1 MLAMDSSTVIGTG
14 MPFSS
19 RGPNKLLISWPLSYG
34 ESIQYGRTAP
44 ALLAFTLRAGL
55 KAFAM
60 QLGAAVA
67 VVFEQ
72 RDGVVDLFLYGERPF
87 AYPTVADGKTRL
99 LEEILFFHT
108 ASSYSRES
116 LIAAVGQTSSQRPQK
131 MQRPRLNCQAS
142 WLVARSVS
150 TVRAFDGQALTQA
163 AQPMHCCGLCS
174 GLPRKFLSTGIGSSG
189 YECVA
194 VPVLMTF

>member
-34 ESIQYGRTAP
+34 ESVQYGRTAP

-72 RDGVVDLFLYGERPF
+72 RDGVVDLFLYGERPC

-99 LEEILFFHT
+99 LEEILFSTPPARTLREPNRRRRANLFA
-108 ASSYSRES
+108 ASAEN
-116 LIAAVGQTSSQRPQK
+116 AASEVE
-131 MQRPRLNCQAS
+131 
-142 WLVARSVS
+142 
-150 TVRAFDGQALTQA
+150 
-163 AQPMHCCGLCS
+163 
-174 GLPRKFLSTGIGSSG
+174 LPRQLVGGQIGLHRQGVRRTGVNAGGAADALLRIMLRFAAEVLSTGIGSSG

>member
-1 MLAMDSSTVIGTG
+1 MASQFNTV
-14 MPFSS
+14 
-19 RGPNKLLISWPLSYG
+19 
-34 ESIQYGRTAP
+34 GRHQ

-99 LEEILFFHT
+99 LEEILFFPHRQLVLL
-108 ASSYSRES
+108 REPNRRRRAD
-116 LIAAVGQTSSQRPQK
+116 LFAAPAKDAAPEVELPPQLVGGQIGLHRQGVRRAGVNAGGAADALLRIMLRFAAEVFIHRHRLQR
-131 MQRPRLNCQAS
+131 
-142 WLVARSVS
+142 V
-150 TVRAFDGQALTQA
+150 
-163 AQPMHCCGLCS
+163 
-174 GLPRKFLSTGIGSSG
+174 
-189 YECVA
+189 
-194 VPVLMTF
+194 

>member
-1 MLAMDSSTVIGTG
+1 MASQFNTV
-14 MPFSS
+14 
-19 RGPNKLLISWPLSYG
+19 
-34 ESIQYGRTAP
+34 GRHQ

-72 RDGVVDLFLYGERPF
+72 RDGVVDLFLYGERPC

-108 ASSYSRES
+108 ASSYS
-116 LIAAVGQTSSQRPQK
+116 
-131 MQRPRLNCQAS
+131 
-142 WLVARSVS
+142 
-150 TVRAFDGQALTQA
+150 
-163 AQPMHCCGLCS
+163 
-174 GLPRKFLSTGIGSSG
+174 
-189 YECVA
+189 
-194 VPVLMTF
+194 